1 MEKEISA
8 LPIEEIKIRLKHL
21 GIKLDDKI
29 TNEEYI
35 RNLYK
40 KEVNNKNNNYD
51 YLNKKRSSKMNLS
64 IKEIK
69 LCRYN
74 IDDSNESVKVSNFN
88 DNNNLPHS
96 YENKNTFNLN
106 NIYPSNF
113 NNNINVTEQNNFNS
127 NNNNNLLHNNNENIK
142 ENNMLNNL
150 NEKTQNNYN
159 DNNDNN
165 DDRNDN
171 NDNDNNDNNN
181 INNNNYNNIEDTNN
195 INNNI
200 NNLYNNENNNVNI
213 NNEIN
218 TNNNNKQKIIF
229 TPLPNYKIPQ
239 PNLYTPN
246 ETNNFLLSNISNQNK
261 PYKTE
266 IQHNNINDNIENN
279 ININPFQNNF
289 NQNQI
294 NRNYNDNNNNHNY
307 DNPNHNHNHNNSF
320 DKNFFQ
326 KLFNFRDKKRDL
338 VSKYKS
344 QANLIAIIIFFLF
357 LITFYYSKKGINYIK
372 ETEYILAFIMLLLLL
387 IQIYKYFKYN
397 NKLKLLVEHNY
408 DELKNLL
415 LNNNNDNNNNF
426 ITLDNFLNYI
436 QNEYYISQQNYI
448 RYILPLLQNLINSK
462 NEMEEF
468 IIGNEHYFKLKNLN

>member
-106 NIYPSNF
+106 NNYPSNF

-266 IQHNNINDNIENN
+266 IQHNIINDNIENN

-338 VSKYKS
+338 VSKYKR

-436 QNEYYISQQNYI
+436 QNKYYISQQNYI

>member
-106 NIYPSNF
+106 NNYPSNF

-320 DKNFFQ
+320 DKTFFQ

-436 QNEYYISQQNYI
+436 QNKYYISQQNYI

>member
-74 IDDSNESVKVSNFN
+74 INDSNESVKVSNFN

-106 NIYPSNF
+106 NNYPSNF

-142 ENNMLNNL
+142 ENNILNNL

-218 TNNNNKQKIIF
+218 TNNQKIIF

-338 VSKYKS
+338 VSKYKRH
-344 QANLIAIIIFFLF
+344 ANLITIIIFFLF

-372 ETEYILAFIMLLLLL
+372 ETEYILAFIMLFLLL

-397 NKLKLLVEHNY
+397 NKLKSLVEHNY
-408 DELKNLL
+408 EDLKNLL
-415 LNNNNDNNNNF
+415 LNNNINIDNIDNNNNF

-436 QNEYYISQQNYI
+436 KNKYKISQENYI
-448 RYILPLLQNLINSK
+448 KYILPLLQNLIK
-462 NEMEEF
+462 TKKEMEEF
-468 IIGNEHYFKLKNLN
+468 IIGNEHYFKLKN